1 MAESAEARLPAAA
14 YVEFVTPVAGAA
26 PAEVLGRIMRAN
38 PALPQG
44 ETSLAVGAGLMVN
57 FAHPTQ
63 TLAFARGMIA
73 LARADNWRF
82 PALRIGL
89 HVTAMSRAAT
99 DNPET
104 TLSGGS
110 IDGAMRIAGLADPN
124 QALASAQFQTVVVH
138 LLKLGAGLL
147 VPLGKRTTSSG
158 KTVDVFAVPAPPP
171 ATKSKPAAVAAAP
184 RAPVAPGDNN
194 LSEAMLAAIEQA
206 LAQEIGPLAKAL
218 VQEAKIHLP
227 DQNRF
232 LVYLADAVPEAD
244 RRRAFLIK
252 ATQLTN

>member
-1 MAESAEARLPAAA
+1 MADSAEGRLPAAA
-14 YVEFVTPVAGAA
+14 YVEFVTPVPGAD

-57 FAHPTQ
+57 FGHPTQ

-89 HVTAMSRAAT
+89 HVTAMSRAAA

-110 IDGAMRIAGLADPN
+110 IDGAMRIAGLAEPN
-124 QALASAQFQTVVVH
+124 QALASAQFQTVVLH

-147 VPLGKRTTSSG
+147 VPLGKRTTASG
-158 KTVDVFAVPAPPP
+158 KTVDVFEVTPAPSAARPG
-171 ATKSKPAAVAAAP
+171 PAAAAAP
-184 RAPVAPGDNN
+184 RPPAARGDDT
-194 LSEAMLAAIEQA
+194 LSDAMLAAIEQA
-206 LAQEIGPLAKAL
+206 LAQEIGPLARPL

-232 LVYLADAVPEAD
+232 LVYLADAVPEAE

-252 ATQLTN
+252 ATKLTN